1 MWAISSESSR
11 RTFLKQSGL
20 GIATAAATRLAGAF
34 ELPQSESGAGNIQVW
49 ITDQERR
56 CAAAPSIPWRKAS
69 STLNGPTIMLD
80 PDKKFQSIL
89 GFGGAFTDAAC
100 YMFNQ
105 LEPTAR
111 EKLFHEMFSPSELG
125 LNVCRTCIGASDYS
139 TEAYTY
145 DEGDADPE
153 LKRFSIER
161 DRKYILPILRQARA
175 VNPDLFLFSSPWTP
189 PGWMKSGGSMLG
201 GSMRRRY
208 LGVYAEYFVRFLQA
222 YTADGVPVQAVTPQN
237 EVDTDQDG
245 KMPAC
250 IWPQEYEIEFV
261 RKLGPL
267 LKQNGL
273 QTKIW
278 ILDHNYNLWG
288 RAIGELEDREL
299 RQHCNAVAWH
309 GYVGQ
314 PAMMTRVHDEYPDVS
329 MYWTEGGPDYTSPDY
344 LSDWT
349 KWVSNFNS
357 ILRNWCQSIT
367 AWNLALDEVGKP
379 NIGPFPCGGV
389 VAIHS
394 KTKEITRSGQFWALA
409 HFSRFIRQGALRFD
423 SQGTIAGLDHVAFQ
437 NPDGKRSLVVSNSA
451 GDQSVLVQH
460 GGMQAEL
467 SLKKDSVATLVW
479 S

>member
-1 MWAISSESSR
+1 LAISSESSR

-34 ELPQSESGAGNIQVW
+34 ELPQSDSSAGNIQVW

-56 CAAAPSIPWRKAS
+56 CAAAPSIPWKKAS
-69 STLNGPTIMLD
+69 SAPSGPAITLD
-80 PDKKFQSIL
+80 PNKKFQPIL

-100 YMFNQ
+100 YTFNR

-111 EKLFHEMFSPSELG
+111 EKLFHEMFSPAELG

-153 LKRFSIER
+153 LRRFSIER
-161 DRKYILPILRQARA
+161 DRKYILPVLRQARS

-208 LGVYAEYFVRFLQA
+208 LQVYAQYFVKFLQA
-222 YTADGVPVQAVTPQN
+222 YAADGIPVQAVTPQN

-250 IWPQEYEIEFV
+250 IWAQEYEIEFV

-273 QTKIW
+273 ETKIW

-299 RQHCNAVAWH
+299 RQYCNAVAWH

-314 PAMMTRVHDEYPDVS
+314 PAMMTRVHDEYPEVS

-344 LSDWT
+344 LTDWT
-349 KWVSNFNS
+349 KWASNFSN

-379 NIGPFPCGGV
+379 NIGPFPCGGIV
-389 VAIHS
+389 SIHS
-394 KTKEITRSGQFWALA
+394 QSKEITRSGQFWALA
-409 HFSRFIRQGALRFD
+409 HFSRFVRRGAIRLD
-423 SQGTIAGLDHVAFQ
+423 SQGTITGLDHVAFQ
-437 NPDGKRSLVVSNSA
+437 NPDGKRSLVLSNSIN
-451 GDQSVLVQH
+451 DQTVLLQQ

-467 SLKKDSVATLVW
+467 PLKKDSVATLVW
-479 S
+479 T